1 MKINSEFCS
10 WEEVLF
16 GVPQGSILGP
26 LLFNIFLCD
35 LFFIMNDVDFA
46 SYTDD
51 NTPFFLGNDLN
62 EVIFK
67 LQRASKTLFQWF
79 ANNQMKANPDKCH
92 LICSSILKTSIMI
105 ENRQIHNSTCEKLFG
120 VFCDSKLTFKS
131 HIDNICKKAARKLNV
146 ISRITAYM
154 DFNKT

>member
-16 GVPQGSILGP
+16 GVPQGLILGP

-35 LFFIMNDVDFA
+35 LFFLMNDVDFA

-51 NTPFFLGNDLN
+51 NTPFFVRNDLN

-67 LQRASKTLFQWF
+67 LQRASKTLFRWF
-79 ANNQMKANPDKCH
+79 ADNQMK
-92 LICSSILKTSIMI
+92 IS
-105 ENRQIHNSTCEKLFG
+105 
-120 VFCDSKLTFKS
+120 
-131 HIDNICKKAARKLNV
+131 V
-146 ISRITAYM
+146 I
-154 DFNKT
+154 